1 MGGSGWPKG
10 FSKGTGS
17 LLLKPFSIVYGGRV
31 EWGRLA
37 LAL

>member
-1 MGGSGWPKG
+1 MAKG

-17 LLLKPFSIVYGGRV
+17 LLLKPFSIVWGRRV
-31 EWGRLA
+31 EWGRLS